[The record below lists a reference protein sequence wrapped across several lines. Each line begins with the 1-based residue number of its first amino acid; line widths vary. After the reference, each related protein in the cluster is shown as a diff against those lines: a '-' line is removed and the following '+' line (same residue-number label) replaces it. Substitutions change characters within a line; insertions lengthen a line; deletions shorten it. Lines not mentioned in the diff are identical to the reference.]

1 MRLRIP
7 GVVAAVLLSIL
18 AGHAAQLPLTT
29 KEIGLMLRMGYSA
42 SALTQE
48 LSTRRFADTVDTAKE
63 AQLTKAGASAELIA
77 ALKNGTYSVPPEEI
91 ARAQAQLV
99 AQAER
104 RAIEAERSHQL
115 NSLYQDR
122 LAQERAAAQVNA
134 AQAGATYNFLKGDLV
149 RSQNGALVP
158 ADDEALLRK
167 KLIAYYFSA
176 HWCAPCRKFTPQLVE
191 YYNRV
196 APQHPEFEVIF
207 YSFDKSATAMEA
219 YMRETNMPWPAIDYQ
234 KLADKEVLKK
244 SAGDGIPS
252 LVLVDETGKLISS
265 SYAGKQYLGPAKVLA
280 DLDAIFADTLP
291 EGDRDEEKKARR
303 DRLRADRERDDGGEN
318 E

>member
-1 MRLRIP
+1 MRLRAFGI
-7 GVVAAVLLSIL
+7 VASILLSIL
-18 AGHAAQLPLTT
+18 SAHAAQLSLTT
-29 KEIGLMLRMGYSA
+29 KDVGLMLRMGYST
-42 SALTQE
+42 SAVTQE
-48 LSTRRFADTVDTAKE
+48 LSTRHFADTVDRVKE

-77 ALKNGTYSVPPEEI
+77 ALKNGTYSVSPEEI
-91 ARAQAQLV
+91 ARAQAQLA

-104 RAIEAERSHQL
+104 RVIEAERSRQL

-149 RSQNGALVP
+149 RPENGALVH
-158 ADDEALLRK
+158 ADDEAILHK
-167 KLIAYYFSA
+167 KLVAYYFSA

-234 KLADKEVLKK
+234 KLANKEVLKK

-252 LVLVDETGKLISS
+252 LILVDETGKLISS
-265 SYAGKQYLGPAKVLA
+265 SYAGKQYLGPAKVLG
-280 DLDAIFADTLP
+280 DLDAIFAGTAP
-291 EGDRDEEKKARR
+291 AKVAQSH
-303 DRLRADRERDDGGEN
+303 
-318 E
+318 

>member
-7 GVVAAVLLSIL
+7 GVVAAVFLSIL

-29 KEIGLMLRMGYSA
+29 NEIGLMLRMGYSV
-42 SALTQE
+42 SAMTQE
-48 LSTRRFADTVDTAKE
+48 LSTRHFADTLDMAKE

-77 ALKNGTYSVPPEEI
+77 ALKNGTYSVPPAEI

-104 RAIEAERSHQL
+104 RAIEAERSRQL

-280 DLDAIFADTLP
+280 DLDAIFAGTAP
-291 EGDRDEEKKARR
+291 AKVAQGH
-303 DRLRADRERDDGGEN
+303 
-318 E
+318 

>member
-1 MRLRIP
+1 MRLKVP

-18 AGHAAQLPLTT
+18 GGHAAQLPLTT
-29 KEIGLMLRMGYSA
+29 KDVGLMFRMGYST
-42 SALTQE
+42 SAITQE
-48 LSTRRFADTVDTAKE
+48 LSTRHFADTLDAAKE
-63 AQLTKAGASAELIA
+63 AQLTKAGASVELIT
-77 ALKNGTYSVPPEEI
+77 ALKNGTYSVPPAEI
-91 ARAQAQLV
+91 ARAQAQLA

-104 RAIEAERSHQL
+104 RAIEAERSRQL
-115 NSLYQDR
+115 NTLYQDR
-122 LAQERAAAQVNA
+122 LAQERAAAQMNA

-149 RSQNGALVP
+149 RPQNGALVH
-158 ADDEALLRK
+158 ADDEPILHK

-176 HWCAPCRKFTPQLVE
+176 HWCGPCRKFTPQLVE

-219 YMRETNMPWPAIDYQ
+219 YMRETNMPWPAIDFQ
-234 KLADKEVLKK
+234 KLADKGVLKK

-252 LVLVDETGKLISS
+252 LVLVDHTGKLISS

-280 DLDAIFADTLP
+280 DLDAIFAGTAP
-291 EGDRDEEKKARR
+291 AKVAQSH
-303 DRLRADRERDDGGEN
+303 
-318 E
+318 

>member
-1 MRLRIP
+1 
-7 GVVAAVLLSIL
+7 
-18 AGHAAQLPLTT
+18 
-29 KEIGLMLRMGYSA
+29 MLRMGYSA

-48 LSTRRFADTVDTAKE
+48 LSTRRFADTLDTVKE

-77 ALKNGTYSVPPEEI
+77 ALKNGTYSVSPGEI
-91 ARAQAQLV
+91 ARAQAQLA

-104 RAIEAERSHQL
+104 RVIEAERSRQF
-115 NSLYQDR
+115 NTLYQDR

-149 RSQNGALVP
+149 RPQNGALVR
-158 ADDEALLRK
+158 ADDEAISHK

-176 HWCAPCRKFTPQLVE
+176 HWCGPCRKFTPQLVE

-196 APQHPEFEVIF
+196 APQHPEFEIIF

-234 KLADKEVLKK
+234 KLPDKGVLKK

-252 LVLVDETGKLISS
+252 LVLVDNMGKLISS

-280 DLDAIFADTLP
+280 DLDAIFAGTAP
-291 EGDRDEEKKARR
+291 AKVAQGH
-303 DRLRADRERDDGGEN
+303 
-318 E
+318 

>member
-1 MRLRIP
+1 MRLKVP
-7 GVVAAVLLSIL
+7 GIFAAVLLSIL

-48 LSTRRFADTVDTAKE
+48 LSTRRFADTLDTVKE

-77 ALKNGTYSVPPEEI
+77 ALKNGTYSVSPGEI
-91 ARAQAQLV
+91 ARAQAQLA

-104 RAIEAERSHQL
+104 RVIEAERSRQF
-115 NSLYQDR
+115 NTLYQDR

-149 RSQNGALVP
+149 RPQNGALVR
-158 ADDEALLRK
+158 ADDEAISHK

-176 HWCAPCRKFTPQLVE
+176 HWCGPCRKFTPQLVE

-196 APQHPEFEVIF
+196 APQHPEFEIIF

-219 YMRETNMPWPAIDYQ
+219 YMRETNMPWPAIDYK
-234 KLADKEVLKK
+234 KLADKGVLKK

-252 LVLVDETGKLISS
+252 LVLVDNMGKLISS

-280 DLDAIFADTLP
+280 DLDAIFAGTAP
-291 EGDRDEEKKARR
+291 AKVAQGH
-303 DRLRADRERDDGGEN
+303 
-318 E
+318 

>member
-1 MRLRIP
+1 MRLKVP
-7 GVVAAVLLSIL
+7 GIFAAVLLSIL

-48 LSTRRFADTVDTAKE
+48 LSTRRFADTLDTVKE

-77 ALKNGTYSVPPEEI
+77 ALKNGTYSVSPGEI
-91 ARAQAQLV
+91 ARAQAQLA

-104 RAIEAERSHQL
+104 RVIEAERSRQF
-115 NSLYQDR
+115 NTLYQDR

-149 RSQNGALVP
+149 RPQNGALVR
-158 ADDEALLRK
+158 ADDEAISHK

-176 HWCAPCRKFTPQLVE
+176 HWCGPCRKFTPQLVE

-196 APQHPEFEVIF
+196 APQHPEFEIIF
-207 YSFDKSATAMEA
+207 YSFDKSPFAMEK
-219 YMRETNMPWPAIDYQ
+219 YMREQNMPWLAVDFE
-234 KLADKEVLKK
+234 KLREKEVLKK
-244 SAGDGIPS
+244 NAGNGIPS
-252 LVLVDETGKLISS
+252 LVLVDATGKVLSS
-265 SYAGKQYLGPAKVLA
+265 SYTGTQYVGPA
-280 DLDAIFADTLP
+280 
-291 EGDRDEEKKARR
+291 
-303 DRLRADRERDDGGEN
+303 
-318 E
+318 

>member
-1 MRLRIP
+1 MRLRAFGI
-7 GVVAAVLLSIL
+7 VASILLSIL
-18 AGHAAQLPLTT
+18 AGHAAQLPLTA
-29 KEIGLMLRMGYSA
+29 KEVGLMLRMGYST
-42 SALTQE
+42 SAVTQE
-48 LSTRRFADTVDTAKE
+48 LSTRHFADTLDTVKE

-77 ALKNGTYSVPPEEI
+77 ALKNGTYSVSPEEI
-91 ARAQAQLV
+91 ARAQAQLA

-104 RAIEAERSHQL
+104 RVIEAERSRQL

-149 RSQNGALVP
+149 RPENGALVH
-158 ADDEALLRK
+158 ADDEPILHK

-176 HWCAPCRKFTPQLVE
+176 HWCPPCRKFTPQLVE

-196 APQHPEFEVIF
+196 APQHPEFEIIF

-234 KLADKEVLKK
+234 KLANKEVLKK

-252 LVLVDETGKLISS
+252 LILVDETGKLISS

-280 DLDAIFADTLP
+280 DLDAIFAGTAP
-291 EGDRDEEKKARR
+291 AKVAQSH
-303 DRLRADRERDDGGEN
+303 
-318 E
+318 